1 MYGPKSADGWP
12 AQGMS
17 LKGADGEDG
26 EDGTNGQDGD
36 AGAIG
41 ADGDDGAEGA
51 QGPAG
56 PQGPAGAK
64 GDTGAAGATGSQGPA
79 GEVGPAGAA
88 GPAGPAGPT
97 GAAGPAGP
105 NTSLLGGSVSSATAN
120 QTTYSAPF
128 MGFTS
133 STQSSIEQR
142 MPVGGTLDQFAIRLS
157 NDPGSSPNSWAFTV
171 MNATTAST
179 VTCSISGTGVSCNDL
194 THSVS
199 FAAGDLL
206 SIRLVPNSD
215 PDNTSVRWTARF
227 TAAP

>member
-1 MYGPKSADGWP
+1 MYGPKSTDGWP
-12 AQGMS
+12 VQGMS

-26 EDGTNGQDGD
+26 EDGAAGQDGD
-36 AGAIG
+36 
-41 ADGDDGAEGA
+41 DGSDGANGSDGA
-51 QGPAG
+51 QGLQGPAG

-64 GDTGAAGATGSQGPA
+64 GDTGA
-79 GEVGPAGAA
+79 VGPAGPTGPTGAA
-88 GPAGPAGPT
+88 GPTGPAGPT
-97 GAAGPAGP
+97 GAAGP
-105 NTSLLGGSVSSATAN
+105 NTSLLGGSVSNATAN

-133 STQSSIEQR
+133 STQSSVEQR
-142 MPVGGTLDQFAIRLS
+142 MPVGGTVDQFAVRLS

-179 VTCSISGTGVSCNDL
+179 VTCSISGTSVSCNDL

-227 TAAP
+227 TAAS